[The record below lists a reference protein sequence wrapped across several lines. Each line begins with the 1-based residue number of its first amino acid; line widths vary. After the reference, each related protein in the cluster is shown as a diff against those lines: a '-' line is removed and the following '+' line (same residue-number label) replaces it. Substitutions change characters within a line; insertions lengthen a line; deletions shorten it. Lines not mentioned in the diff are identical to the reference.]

1 MMALGIVV
9 LLVGFFL
16 MTRFLGGFGFSVG
29 EFLLI
34 SGVIVTIVGGVMGNT
49 KQCHICGLRIESKN
63 LHMHMKDAH
72 GKS

>member
-29 EFLLI
+29 LFLLVT
-34 SGVIVTIVGGVMGNT
+34 GVIVTFVGGLMGNT
-49 KQCHICGLRIESKN
+49 KQCHICGIRIESKN
-63 LHMHMKDAH
+63 LQAHMRDAH